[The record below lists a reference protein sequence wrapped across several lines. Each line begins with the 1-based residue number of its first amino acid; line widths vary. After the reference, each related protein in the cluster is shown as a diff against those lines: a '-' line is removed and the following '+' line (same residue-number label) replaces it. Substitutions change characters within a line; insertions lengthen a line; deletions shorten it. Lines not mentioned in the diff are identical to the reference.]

1 MSGEREPPRALAVV
15 GPTATGKTAVAAEVA
30 RRLDGEIV
38 SVDSRQAYRGMEVGT
53 AAPPRELRREIPH
66 HGVAFLS
73 PGERYGAGRFARL
86 ARRWIREIRGR
97 GRVPILA
104 GGTGFFL
111 KALTDPVFEEP
122 EMDGERRESLR
133 AWMDAT
139 SDELLLRWARRLD
152 PVLAERMD
160 PLDPQ
165 RASRT
170 LELALLSGRPLS
182 WWHDHGEPEAPPLR
196 ARIFVLEL
204 ATGPH
209 RRRIERRTREL
220 LEAGWPEEAR
230 ALREEGHGPGSPALD
245 ALGYRD
251 VARLLDGEIDRQEAV
266 ERIAGDTW
274 QYARRQRTWFRH
286 QVPEEDTVR
295 VDAAEPVEQLAG
307 RIAEDWSRHAG
318 GGSPGESGRE
328 SGSPEEGGSAAG

>member
-1 MSGEREPPRALAVV
+1 MSDRREPPRALAVV
-15 GPTATGKTAVAAEVA
+15 GPTATGKTDLAAEVA
-30 RRLDGEIV
+30 RRLDGEII

-53 AAPPRELRREIPH
+53 AAPPADLRQEIPH

-73 PGERYGAGRFARL
+73 PGQRYGAGRFARR
-86 ARRWIREIRGR
+86 AREWIREIRGR

-122 EMDGERRESLR
+122 EMDDERRGALR
-133 AWMDAT
+133 AWMDERP
-139 SDELLLRWARRLD
+139 DDLLLRWARRLD
-152 PVLAERMD
+152 PALAERMD

-196 ARIFVLEL
+196 ARIYVLEL
-204 ATGPH
+204 TTGPH
-209 RRRIERRTREL
+209 RERIERRTRQL
-220 LEAGWPEEAR
+220 LADGWTEEVR
-230 ALREEGHGPGSPALD
+230 ALREAGHGPDSPALD

-251 VARLLDGEIDRQEAV
+251 VARLLDGEIDREEAV
-266 ERIAGDTW
+266 ERIARDTW
-274 QYARRQRTWFRH
+274 QYARSQRTWFRH
-286 QVPEEDTVR
+286 QVPEDHTVR
-295 VDAAEPVEQLAG
+295 LDAAEPVEQLAV
-307 RIAEDWSRHAG
+307 RIIDDWQRHAG
-318 GGSPGESGRE
+318 GASPGAGRRE
-328 SGSPEEGGSAAG
+328 PEASEEGGAAAG

>member
-1 MSGEREPPRALAVV
+1 MTDGREPPRALAVV

-53 AAPPRELRREIPH
+53 AAPSARLRREVPH

-73 PGERYGAGRFARL
+73 PGERYGAGRFARR
-86 ARRWIREIRGR
+86 ARRWIREIRSR

-122 EMDGERRESLR
+122 EMDEERREALR
-133 AWMDAT
+133 AWMDG
-139 SDELLLRWARRLD
+139 SPDQLLLRWARRLD
-152 PVLAERMD
+152 PLLAERLD

-196 ARIFVLEL
+196 ARIYVLEL
-204 ATGPH
+204 ATEPH
-209 RRRIERRTREL
+209 RERIERRTRGL
-220 LEAGWPEEAR
+220 LEGGWRREVR
-230 ALREEGHGPGSPALD
+230 ALREAGHGPDSPALD

-251 VARLLDGEIDRQEAV
+251 VARLVDGEIDREEAV
-266 ERIAGDTW
+266 ERIARDTW
-274 QYARRQRTWFRH
+274 QYARSQRTWFRH
-286 QVPEEDTVR
+286 QVPEDDTVR
-295 VDAAEPVEQLAG
+295 LDAAEPVEQLADL
-307 RIAEDWSRHAG
+307 IESDWKRHARRA
-318 GGSPGESGRE
+318 SPGAGRRE
-328 SGSPEEGGSAAG
+328 PDAPEEGGASAG

>member
-1 MSGEREPPRALAVV
+1 MRSGDDGPRALAIV
-15 GPTATGKTAVAAEVA
+15 GPTATGKTAVAAGAA

-53 AAPPRELRREIPH
+53 AAPPEELRAEIPH
-66 HGVAFLS
+66 HGVAFLE

-86 ARRWIREIRGR
+86 ARQWIAGILGR

-122 EMDGERRESLR
+122 PMDDDRRRALR
-133 AWMDAT
+133 AW
-139 SDELLLRWARRLD
+139 SDECPDDRLLRWARRLD
-152 PVLAERMD
+152 PELAERMD

-196 ARIFVLEL
+196 ARIYVLEL
-204 ATGPH
+204 ETRRH
-209 RRRIERRTREL
+209 RERIERRTRRML
-220 LEAGWPEEAR
+220 SAGWPEEAR
-230 ALREEGHGPGSPALD
+230 ALREAGHGEASPAMD

-251 VARLLDGEIDRQEAV
+251 VMRLLEGEIDRGEAV
-266 ERIAGDTW
+266 ERISRDTW

-295 VDAAEPVEQLAG
+295 LDAAEPVEQLAG
-307 RIAEDWSRHAG
+307 RVVSDWRNEG
-318 GGSPGESGRE
+318 GAAASSAPPHRE
-328 SGSPEEGGSAAG
+328 RPATEEGD

>member
-1 MSGEREPPRALAVV
+1 MRGGDDGPEALAIV
-15 GPTATGKTAVAAEVA
+15 GPTATGKTGLAAEVA

-53 AAPPRELRREIPH
+53 AAPPEELRAEIPH

-86 ARRWIREIRGR
+86 ARRWMAGIRGR

-111 KALTDPVFEEP
+111 KALTAPVFEEP
-122 EMDGERRESLR
+122 PMDGERRRALR
-133 AWMDAT
+133 EWT
-139 SDELLLRWARRLD
+139 DERPDDQLLRWARRLD
-152 PVLAERMD
+152 PALAERMD

-170 LELALLSGRPLS
+170 LELSLLSGRPLS

-196 ARIFVLEL
+196 ARIYALEL
-204 ATGPH
+204 ETRLH
-209 RRRIERRTREL
+209 RERIGRRTRRML
-220 LEAGWPEEAR
+220 SAGWPEEAR
-230 ALREEGHGPGSPALD
+230 ELREAGHGEGSPAMD

-251 VARLLDGEIDRQEAV
+251 VVRLLEGELDRGEAV
-266 ERIAGDTW
+266 ERIARDTW

-295 VDAAEPVEQLAG
+295 LDAAEPVEQLAG
-307 RIAEDWSRHAG
+307 RVVSDWR
-318 GGSPGESGRE
+318 RE
-328 SGSPEEGGSAAG
+328 GAAASSAPPERGPPPPEEGDGPAE

>member
-1 MSGEREPPRALAVV
+1 MSDGRDPPRALAVA

-30 RRLDGEIV
+30 RRLNGEII
-38 SVDSRQAYRGMEVGT
+38 SVDSRQAYRGMEIGT
-53 AAPPRELRREIPH
+53 AAPSPDLRNEIPH
-66 HGVAFLS
+66 YGVAFLS
-73 PGERYGAGRFARL
+73 PGERYGAGRFARR
-86 ARRWIREIRGR
+86 ARHWIREIRSR

-122 EMDGERRESLR
+122 EMDQERRQALR
-133 AWMDAT
+133 TWMDERP
-139 SDELLLRWARRLD
+139 DDLLLRWARRLD
-152 PVLAERMD
+152 PALAERMD

-196 ARIFVLEL
+196 ARVYVLEL
-204 ATGPH
+204 ASEPH
-209 RRRIERRTREL
+209 RERIRRRTREL
-220 LEAGWPEEAR
+220 LESGWCDEVQ
-230 ALREEGHGPGSPALD
+230 ALREAGHGPDSPALD

-251 VARLLDGEIDRQEAV
+251 VARLLDGEIDREEAV
-266 ERIAGDTW
+266 DRITRDTW

-286 QVPEEDTVR
+286 QVPEADTVR
-295 VDAAEPVEQLAG
+295 LDAAEPVEQLADRIVDDWERHSGGASSGDG
-307 RIAEDWSRHAG
+307 RRK
-318 GGSPGESGRE
+318 P
-328 SGSPEEGGSAAG
+328 